1 MRIKRGR
8 AVSGVLVLNKDQG
21 MTSNFALQK
30 VKRIFNARKAGHTGS
45 LDPLAT
51 GVLPIC
57 FGEAT
62 KFSSFFLNASKKYH
76 ATIVLGIETDT
87 NDS

>member
-1 MRIKRGR
+1 MMRIKRGR

-62 KFSSFFLNASKKYH
+62 KFSSFFL
-76 ATIVLGIETDT
+76 
-87 NDS
+87 

>member
-1 MRIKRGR
+1 MQLSMEEPPSNWIMMRIKRGR

-30 VKRIFNARKAGHTGS
+30 VKRIFNAQKAGHTGS

-57 FGEAT
+57 YGEAT
-62 KFSSFFLNASKKYH
+62 KF
-76 ATIVLGIETDT
+76 
-87 NDS
+87 